1 MFTDSNLHRHRELE
15 ARVPG
20 RHELAIFERYGH
32 QDVFM
37 GNRVHEDI
45 FPRLTRFLDRCRLE
59 PEQPVRAAGRGRPAL
74 LARRLAGA
82 RVEPQ
87 VSQAGGCRA
96 CAA

>member
-1 MFTDSNLHRHRELE
+1 MFTDSNLRRHRELE
-15 ARVPG
+15 GRDPG

-37 GNRVHEDI
+37 GNRVHEDS
-45 FPRLTRFLDRCRLE
+45 FPRLIRFFDRCRLE
-59 PEQPVRAAGRGRPAL
+59 PEQPVLTRAARPL